1 MPVSPQ
7 DFALWSRMTGNPMP
21 GSPVEQMMLAPQVYQ
36 FNRQLAQGRNPL
48 QSAAE
53 SISSTID
60 TVGKTALG
68 LGLATGETLLG
79 VKALRNL
86 PDRGTENKSS
96 DTAED
101 PLAYLKSTTTSSG
114 GYIPTEISSPAAAS
128 APRAQQPAYK
138 GIRGRIPFE
147 EGELIPG
154 QSETVGQ
161 IPGQEGKTMPGATTP
176 GSFEDLLAQARE
188 HTEGYYERGS
198 SPEQAAMSELA
209 KQKRTVDR
217 ASIQEAIGMFDPGEF
232 LGNYTEKLQL
242 DDEPQVDNDVVAA
255 EPLSTVGKVSGDVT
269 AADPASDINQRVL
282 PAQTQAH
289 VAEARATPQPTTVAE
304 NLATK
309 QSPVHAAR
317 QFVGRAQREAEDLF
331 NRALG
336 LQSAQRRKE
345 IAAQV
350 TGAAAQPAVE
360 RTAIEVAPVAR
371 EVKTASFSTN
381 PYLSAM
387 SQAEGPSQ
395 TYGID
400 PERSRAISEMTF
412 YPGGEMGIELKTKG
426 GPKDYVYAMTDPYRE
441 AMGQYAEEGFPSG
454 MGQIGRIATPKATG
468 IKTGV
473 QLPIGK
479 GGVLTGGES
488 EIVFNIT
495 PESKEIGDALA
506 ARAAA
511 RETSVEE
518 GDRATFRGSPAA
530 AFLKKKAIDTI
541 AKIAESPV

>member
-1 MPVSPQ
+1 
-7 DFALWSRMTGNPMP
+7 
-21 GSPVEQMMLAPQVYQ
+21 
-36 FNRQLAQGRNPL
+36 
-48 QSAAE
+48 
-53 SISSTID
+53 
-60 TVGKTALG
+60 
-68 LGLATGETLLG
+68 
-79 VKALRNL
+79 
-86 PDRGTENKSS
+86 
-96 DTAED
+96 
-101 PLAYLKSTTTSSG
+101 
-114 GYIPTEISSPAAAS
+114 
-128 APRAQQPAYK
+128 
-138 GIRGRIPFE
+138 
-147 EGELIPG
+147 
-154 QSETVGQ
+154 
-161 IPGQEGKTMPGATTP
+161 
-176 GSFEDLLAQARE
+176 
-188 HTEGYYERGS
+188 
-198 SPEQAAMSELA
+198 
-209 KQKRTVDR
+209 
-217 ASIQEAIGMFDPGEF
+217 
-232 LGNYTEKLQL
+232 
-242 DDEPQVDNDVVAA
+242 
-255 EPLSTVGKVSGDVT
+255 
-269 AADPASDINQRVL
+269 
-282 PAQTQAH
+282 
-289 VAEARATPQPTTVAE
+289 VAE

-350 TGAAAQPAVE
+350 TGAAAAQPAVE

-530 AFLKKKAIDTI
+530 AFLKKKAIETI
-541 AKIAESPV
+541 GKIAESPV